1 MVSRYYVM
9 NKFSNGIQKEM
20 NSTGGKQK
28 NPLNENR
35 FLAIQDNLVKTR
47 NKLKH
52 YKRWTVEGIQDTNLH
67 DIIESFTETSYII
80 EELEVENFSK
90 LTPFDSKKSIL
101 RLESLKRLQ
110 NEIIKMIEE
119 IEYEKSDDGDYQ
131 IGNADA
137 EKHQEDVKDKNH
149 HQQEQEEGIGLLGN
163 ETIDAHNNALLVIN
177 EGKREVKIALAENDE
192 QLSKIVLRKYKDIA
206 VPASLRNEKKELL
219 LLLHKLYKQVVFS
232 SKKKT
237 YGNNII

>member
-1 MVSRYYVM
+1 MVSRYYVT

-35 FLAIQDNLVKTR
+35 FLAIQYNLVKTR

-52 YKRWTVEGIQDTNLH
+52 YKKWTVEGIQDTNLH
-67 DIIESFTETSYII
+67 DIIESFTETSFII
-80 EELEVENFSK
+80 EELEVEDFSK

-110 NEIIKMIEE
+110 NEIVKMIEE

-131 IGNADA
+131 IGNAGD
-137 EKHQEDVKDKNH
+137 EIHQEDVTKDKN
-149 HQQEQEEGIGLLGN
+149 HQQEQELGTGLLGN
-163 ETIDAHNNALLVIN
+163 ETIDAHNNALLIIN
-177 EGKREVKIALAENDE
+177 EGKREIKIALAENDE

-206 VPASLRNEKKELL
+206 VPASLRNEKRELL
-219 LLLHKLYKQVVFS
+219 VLLNKLHKQVVLN
-232 SKKKT
+232 KKKT

>member
-1 MVSRYYVM
+1 MVSRYYVT

-52 YKRWTVEGIQDTNLH
+52 YKKWTVEGIQDTNLH

-80 EELEVENFSK
+80 EELEVEDFSK

-101 RLESLKRLQ
+101 RLQSLKRLQ
-110 NEIIKMIEE
+110 DEIIKMIEG
-119 IEYEKSDDGDYQ
+119 IEYEKSDGCDYQ
-131 IGNADA
+131 IGNAGD
-137 EKHQEDVKDKNH
+137 EIHQEDLKDKNH
-149 HQQEQEEGIGLLGN
+149 QQQQEKEGIGLLGN

-177 EGKREVKIALAENDE
+177 EGKREVKIALTENDE
-192 QLSKIVLRKYKDIA
+192 DLSKIVLRKYKDIA
-206 VPASLRNEKKELL
+206 VPASLRNEKRELL
-219 LLLHKLYKQVVFS
+219 MLLHKLYNQVVLN
-232 SKKKT
+232 KKKNS
-237 YGNNII
+237 GNNII

>member
-1 MVSRYYVM
+1 M

-52 YKRWTVEGIQDTNLH
+52 YKKWTVEGIQDTNLH

-80 EELEVENFSK
+80 EELEVEDFSK

-101 RLESLKRLQ
+101 RLESLKRLH
-110 NEIIKMIEE
+110 NEVIKMIEE
-119 IEYEKSDDGDYQ
+119 IEYDNDDDYQ
-131 IGNADA
+131 IGNADV
-137 EKHQEDVKDKNH
+137 EIHQEDVTKDKNH
-149 HQQEQEEGIGLLGN
+149 QQQQEKEGIGLLGN

-177 EGKREVKIALAENDE
+177 EGKREVKIALTENDE
-192 QLSKIVLRKYKDIA
+192 DLSKIVLRKYKDIA

-219 LLLHKLYKQVVFS
+219 LLLQKLYKQVVFS

-237 YGNNII
+237 YGKNI